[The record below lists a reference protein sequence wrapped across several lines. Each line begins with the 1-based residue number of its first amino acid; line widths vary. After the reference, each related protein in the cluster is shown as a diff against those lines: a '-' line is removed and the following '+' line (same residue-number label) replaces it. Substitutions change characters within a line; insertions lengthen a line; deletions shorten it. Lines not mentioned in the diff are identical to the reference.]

1 MLIEVLSF
9 CKHLIMEFLAKDLF
23 TKRLKSFNM
32 VSFDLI
38 QWVSVA
44 AIADLPLLLVES
56 CDCDFIFFWSSFP

>member
-9 CKHLIMEFLAKDLF
+9 RKHLIMEFLAKDLF
-23 TKRLKSFNM
+23 TKRLKSFDM

-44 AIADLPLLLVES
+44 AIADLSLLLVER
-56 CDCDFIFFWSSFP
+56 CDCDFVFFWSSFP